1 MRASSGLVQAFVF
14 FVGTFAGLPLW
25 AQESESMRLGI
36 AIVQGHRTL
45 VDVTY
50 MTANGYEA
58 RLDVY
63 PSTAATP
70 APTLFY
76 FHGGGWLG
84 GNKDLSFLQTMPY
97 LAMGWTV
104 VNVEYRTGPVALAP
118 AAVED
123 CRCAVRFVLDRAKE
137 YNVDPKRIVLTGHS
151 AGGHLALIT
160 GMMPVSAGLD
170 RQCAGTEE
178 IRVAAIVNWYGI
190 TDVVDELEGPNMKGY
205 AVRWLGAQ
213 PDREGIAKR
222 VSPLTWVRS
231 GLPPVITIH
240 GDADPV
246 VPYQHAVRLAQ
257 ALEQAGVMNQLVTIA
272 GGKHGFSAED
282 QARAYTAIEA
292 FLKRAGVAGP

>member
-1 MRASSGLVQAFVF
+1 MRALF
-14 FVGTFAGLPLW
+14 FYFILFMGLPLA
-25 AQESESMRLGI
+25 AQESESMRLGV
-36 AIVQGHRTL
+36 AIIHGHRTL

-50 MTANGYEA
+50 LTANGYEA
-58 RLDVY
+58 KLDVY
-63 PSTAATP
+63 PSTAAAP
-70 APTLFY
+70 APTVFY

-104 VNVEYRTGPVALAP
+104 VNVEYRMGPVALAP

-123 CRCAVRFVLDRAKE
+123 CRCAVRFVLDRAKD

-151 AGGHLALIT
+151 AGGHLALMT

-190 TDVVDELEGPNMKGY
+190 TDVVDMLDGPNMKGY
-205 AVRWLGAQ
+205 AVRWLGSQ
-213 PDREGIAKR
+213 PDREGIARR
-222 VSPLTWVRS
+222 VSPLTWVKS
-231 GLPPVITIH
+231 GTPPVLTIH

-246 VPYQHAVRLAQ
+246 VPYQHAVRLAK
-257 ALEQAGVMNQLVTIA
+257 ALEQAGVKNELVTIP
-272 GGKHGFSAED
+272 GGKHGGFSTED

-292 FLKRAGVAGP
+292 FLKRSGVLVQ